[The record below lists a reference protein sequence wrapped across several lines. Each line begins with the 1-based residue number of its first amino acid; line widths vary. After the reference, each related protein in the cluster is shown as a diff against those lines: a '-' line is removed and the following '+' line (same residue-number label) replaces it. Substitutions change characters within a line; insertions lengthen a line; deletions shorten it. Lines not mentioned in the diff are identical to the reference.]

1 MSSDPAQ
8 LAIVV
13 KCWPRLSETFVAQEL
28 AALEQRGVRFVIW
41 SLRYPA
47 NEKKH
52 PLHEAVSADIY
63 YLPEY
68 LHKEPL
74 RVLRAWWKIRRNPRY
89 AISRAQWWKDL
100 KRDLTRNRV
109 RRFGQSLVMA
119 ADLTLSLIHI

>member
-1 MSSDPAQ
+1 MPSDPA

-28 AALEQRGVRFVIW
+28 AALEARGVGFTIW

-68 LHKEPL
+68 LHNEPL
-74 RVLRAWWKIRRNPRY
+74 RVLKAWWK
-89 AISRAQWWKDL
+89 
-100 KRDLTRNRV
+100 V
-109 RRFGQSLVMA
+109 RRKPN
-119 ADLTLSLIHI
+119 